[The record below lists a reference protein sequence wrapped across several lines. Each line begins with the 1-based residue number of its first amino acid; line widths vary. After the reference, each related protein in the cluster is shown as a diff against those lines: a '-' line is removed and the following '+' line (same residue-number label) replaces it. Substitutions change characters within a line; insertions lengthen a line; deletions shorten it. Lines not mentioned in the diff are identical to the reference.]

1 MSLNLELG
9 QRVEFGLSQRI
20 ARWWLS
26 RQPLTDTWVLG
37 QRNIYILPTR
47 AGLMFGLTLL
57 TLLLASIN
65 YELNLGFLLT
75 FLLAGSAVVSMHMTH
90 ATLRGLTLRLKPPAP
105 VFAGDGATLD
115 IVLSHT
121 GRARYGI
128 ELSEALGGAR
138 ERRAARRRLP
148 WFTTRQ
154 AEHPQRRRERTVSV
168 DVGAASQTD
177 AHLMLS
183 MPVRGLHPAPA
194 LTVETR
200 FPFGLFRAWTV
211 WRPAAQVLV
220 YPRPENPP
228 HALPTAVATPA
239 SAATAARTAGPEP
252 DGVRAWRRGDAMRQ
266 IVWKKAARTG
276 ELVSRDGHT
285 NARMQLWLDMDATR
299 LKDPEAALSR
309 LTAWALQAER
319 SDLLYGLRL
328 RGPREVALAPGQGD
342 AHRQDVLKAL
352 ALWR

>member
-1 MSLNLELG
+1 MSLSLTEP
-9 QRVEFGLSQRI
+9 VSAGLQKRI
-20 ARWWLS
+20 ARWWLA
-26 RQPLTDTWVLG
+26 RQTPTDTWVLG

-47 AGLMFGLTLL
+47 AGLMFAVTLL

-65 YELNLGFLLT
+65 YQLNLGFVLT

-105 VFAGDGATLD
+105 VFAGDGATLE

-128 ELSEALGGAR
+128 ELAEALGESR
-138 ERRAARRRLP
+138 ERRTSSRRGN

-154 AEHPQRRRERTVSV
+154 TEHHHRRRERKVSV
-168 DVGAASQTD
+168 DVGAGAQVD

-183 MPVRGLHPAPA
+183 MPTRGLHAAPA
-194 LTVETR
+194 ITVETR
-200 FPFGLFRAWTV
+200 FPFGLFRAWTL

-220 YPRPENPP
+220 YPRPETPP
-228 HALPTAVATPA
+228 PPLPATSNMPMDADNAVRAE
-239 SAATAARTAGPEP
+239 GPEP

-266 IVWKKAARTG
+266 IVWKKVARTG
-276 ELVSRDGHT
+276 ELVSRDGHVS
-285 NARMQLWLDMDATR
+285 ARAQLWLELRATH
-299 LKDPEAALSR
+299 LKDGEDILSR
-309 LTAWALQAER
+309 LTAWVLQAEKN
-319 SDLLYGLRL
+319 DLLYGLRL
-328 RGPREVALAPGQGD
+328 PGREFMPSRGD
-342 AHRQDVLKAL
+342 AHRAEVLEAL